1 MYVHGLL
8 TTEQQTLEP
17 FCEGATDYME
27 PLFTIVSS
35 NIFEIL

>member
-8 TTEQQTLEP
+8 ATEQQTLEP

-27 PLFTIVSS
+27 PLLTVVSP
-35 NIFEIL
+35 NIFGIL